1 MFRIRCPHCGTRD
14 SIEFAYGREV
24 APLPALDAPSE
35 AWQAYV
41 YDRDNPRGA
50 HDEWWHHTY
59 GCGQWIRVVRDT
71 MTHAGSETHAAPG
84 S

>member
-1 MFRIRCPHCGTRD
+1 MFRIPCPHCGLRD
-14 SIEFAYGREV
+14 QIEFAYGREA
-24 APLPALDAPSE
+24 APLPPLDGPVA

-41 YDRDNPRGA
+41 YDRANPCGP

-59 GCGQWIRVVRDT
+59 GCQQWIRVQRDT
-71 MTHAGSETHAAPG
+71 LTHAVLAVTAAPG